1 MKVCIEALGCHSLP
15 LESGK
20 HKEQCELTSH
30 HGSVLSTLQRTICDN
45 ASPGPCSLGSG
56 SEHGLQRSLVSQGLC
71 WGRAVRQGEAEGS
84 VLTSWFCTTQLQS
97 YRWAL
102 QAGTHLWRVKHAE
115 SLRGL
120 IQSQS
125 GEWLVSVYVE
135 KYSSQPE
142 QMTSLWERAHINLG
156 AQVNCL

>member
-56 SEHGLQRSLVSQGLC
+56 SEHGLQQGLISQGLC
-71 WGRAVRQGEAEGS
+71 WGREKLKGQSSPPDFAPPSYRATGEHFRLGPTCGGWS
-84 VLTSWFCTTQLQS
+84 VLSRCVASFSHKVGSDWWVSMWKNTAHSLN
-97 YRWAL
+97 RWLACE
-102 QAGTHLWRVKHAE
+102 KE
-115 SLRGL
+115 L
-120 IQSQS
+120 IS
-125 GEWLVSVYVE
+125 
-135 KYSSQPE
+135 
-142 QMTSLWERAHINLG
+142 TWEHK
-156 AQVNCL
+156 